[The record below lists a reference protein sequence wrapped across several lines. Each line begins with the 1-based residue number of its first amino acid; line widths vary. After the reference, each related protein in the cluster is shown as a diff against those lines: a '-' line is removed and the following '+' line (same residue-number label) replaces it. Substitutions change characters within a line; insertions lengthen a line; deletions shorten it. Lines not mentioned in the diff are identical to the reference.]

1 MRLNSK
7 DIADLVDGLLF
18 GENLELV
25 GVSSLENPKERTLI
39 FCPSERDVEGKGC
52 KKTPPWWSQSP

>member
-1 MRLNSK
+1 MRFNSK

-25 GVSSLENPKERTLI
+25 GVSSLRTQRREL
-39 FCPSERDVEGKGC
+39 
-52 KKTPPWWSQSP
+52 

>member
-1 MRLNSK
+1 MRFNSK
-7 DIADLVDGLLF
+7 DIADLVGGLLF

-39 FCPSERDVEGKGC
+39 FCPPRGMRKG
-52 KKTPPWWSQSP
+52 